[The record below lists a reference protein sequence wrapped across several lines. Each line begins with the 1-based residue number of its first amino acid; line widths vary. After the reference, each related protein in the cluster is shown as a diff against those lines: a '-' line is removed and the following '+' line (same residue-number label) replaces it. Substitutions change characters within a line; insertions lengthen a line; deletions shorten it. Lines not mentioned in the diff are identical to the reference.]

1 MTNKYEKKISQEL
14 NIAVGS
20 VQSVLSLLNE
30 GCTIPFIA
38 RYRKEATGSLDEVA
52 IASIRD
58 LAIRLADLD
67 KRRES
72 IISSMKERDLLTSD
86 LEAKINDVQTLAELE
101 DIYLPYKPKRKTRAL
116 KAKEKGLEPLAS
128 DIFKYKVSDPSV
140 LAESFKDKDKGV
152 ETVDDALGGALD
164 IIAEWINEDQN
175 VRKRLRSLWKKY
187 SFIESSVV
195 KGKNDEGEKF
205 KDYFDWSESVF
216 KIPSHRLLALYR
228 GESEGI
234 LRLKIRPDFD
244 EALKIVSDAYVRGNC
259 NCSKLIATA
268 CEDSYKRLLAP
279 SMESELR
286 SDLKEKADRE
296 AISVFARN
304 LKELLMASP
313 LGGKPVLAIDPGFR
327 TGCKIVCLSKLGD
340 LLKHDVIYPLNE
352 NGKEKACQ
360 TVKKLVEKY
369 EIRAIAIGN
378 GTASRETE
386 SLVREIEFDGEK
398 PQIVIV
404 NESGASIY
412 SASKVAR
419 EEFPDHDVTVR
430 GAVSIGRRLMDPL
443 AELVKLDPKS
453 IGVGQYQ
460 HDVDQG
466 QLQSSLDDTVITC
479 VNSVGV
485 ELNTASKEL
494 LSYVSGLGGQ
504 LAKNIVEFR
513 LENGPFNSRSQLKK
527 VARLGPKAFE
537 QCAGFLRIRN
547 AKNPL
552 DSSGVHPERYK
563 LVQKMAAD
571 LNCTVEDLINDEGS
585 REKIDIKRY
594 VGDSVGL
601 PTLEDIMDELEK
613 PGRDPR
619 ESLEVFEFKEGVNQI
634 SDLKEGMRLPGIITN
649 VTNFGAFVDIGVHQD
664 GLVHISE
671 LANRF
676 VKDPTEVVK
685 VQQKVDVL
693 VLKVEE
699 DRKRISLSLKR

>member
-1 MTNKYEKKISQEL
+1 
-14 NIAVGS
+14 
-20 VQSVLSLLNE
+20 
-30 GCTIPFIA
+30 
-38 RYRKEATGSLDEVA
+38 
-52 IASIRD
+52 
-58 LAIRLADLD
+58 
-67 KRRES
+67 
-72 IISSMKERDLLTSD
+72 
-86 LEAKINDVQTLAELE
+86 
-101 DIYLPYKPKRKTRAL
+101 
-116 KAKEKGLEPLAS
+116 
-128 DIFKYKVSDPSV
+128 
-140 LAESFKDKDKGV
+140 
-152 ETVDDALGGALD
+152 
-164 IIAEWINEDQN
+164 
-175 VRKRLRSLWKKY
+175 
-187 SFIESSVV
+187 
-195 KGKNDEGEKF
+195 
-205 KDYFDWSESVF
+205 
-216 KIPSHRLLALYR
+216 
-228 GESEGI
+228 
-234 LRLKIRPDFD
+234 
-244 EALKIVSDAYVRGNC
+244 
-259 NCSKLIATA
+259 
-268 CEDSYKRLLAP
+268 
-279 SMESELR
+279 MESELR
-286 SDLKEKADRE
+286 SDLKGKADRE

-304 LKELLMASP
+304 LKELLMAPP

-327 TGCKIVCLSKLGD
+327 TGCKIVCLSKQGD
-340 LLKHDVIYPLNE
+340 LLKHDVIFPLNE
-352 NGKEKACQ
+352 SGNGKEKA
-360 TVKKLVEKY
+360 VKLVKSLVAEY

-386 SLVREIEFDGEK
+386 SFVREIEFDGEK

-419 EEFPDHDVTVR
+419 DEFPDHDVTVR

-466 QLQSSLDDTVITC
+466 QLQSSLDDTVISC

-563 LVQKMAAD
+563 LVEKMAAD
-571 LNCTVEDLINDEGS
+571 LNCTVEDLVNDERS
-585 REKIDIKRY
+585 REKIEIKKY

-613 PGRDPR
+613 PGLDPR
-619 ESLEVFEFKEGVNQI
+619 EESRSF
-634 SDLKEGMRLPGIITN
+634 
-649 VTNFGAFVDIGVHQD
+649 
-664 GLVHISE
+664 
-671 LANRF
+671 
-676 VKDPTEVVK
+676 
-685 VQQKVDVL
+685 
-693 VLKVEE
+693 
-699 DRKRISLSLKR
+699 